1 MKRFYFLIIALV
13 FALCACT
20 PGGDVEEVTGPGSEQ
35 TTPNNPGNDGGENGD
50 KPGDG
55 NGGESGEEGGKNE
68 GEGGE
73 NGEGG
78 NEGGSEGENEPLF
91 EIVEPERT
99 VGYDSDILEFTIV
112 YTDKNAL
119 SVIID
124 EEKYEW
130 LWFSGVREDKI
141 YFRVSP
147 NHGETSRTGE
157 AVVKDDVTGKSVT
170 VRITQMCGPV
180 QDEPVREMILT
191 PQSFDEIEACGG
203 VFNLTLEGYFDTD
216 GLYEKYDYGE
226 SSDSEWCFIQSEEG
240 FPTISDTGLYTDKM
254 LVRVLPNLSTEARS
268 VTVTFRYPK
277 YDLTATIVI
286 SQKGY
291 VSDGEQTQLRYT
303 TSDGKIITD
312 GVFDAPIISNVYENG
327 EGVITFDGSLR
338 QVLAFVSSKLVSVTF
353 PESVEELGD
362 SAMCGCDKLRKVVIG
377 SNVKKMGYAIF
388 EWSGDVVNG
397 LEVEVNSPI
406 GNNSFAL
413 SNITKVVCG
422 SGVTSIGD
430 EAFLYSRDLSVV
442 KFAEGLKTIGKKAFS
457 STGLL
462 TIKLPN
468 SLETIGDDAFEY
480 CRTLVMV
487 VIGNKDGVCRF
498 KEFGSLVFYDSVVA
512 TLVCYATNPPKYG
525 DYMLY
530 KDSDDGM
537 SLEPTTCVIFVPQNS
552 WSKYRS
558 AAGWK
563 AHSMYISSIT
573 QTLEDGLKDIE

>member
-1 MKRFYFLIIALV
+1 MKKFYLLIIALV
-13 FALCACT
+13 FALCACS
-20 PGGDVEEVTGPGSEQ
+20 PDNGGDIDGPKDPDTEQ
-35 TTPNNPGNDGGENGD
+35 TTPSDPDNEGGEGNESGNKPGGENGD
-50 KPGDG
+50 KPG
-55 NGGESGEEGGKNE
+55 
-68 GEGGE
+68 GEGG
-73 NGEGG
+73 
-78 NEGGSEGENEPLF
+78 EGGSEGEEKPLF

-99 VGYDSDILEFTIV
+99 VGYDSDSLEFTIV

-119 SVIID
+119 AVTID
-124 EEKYEW
+124 EEKCDW
-130 LWFSGVREDKI
+130 LTFSGVREDKI
-141 YFRVSP
+141 YFWVTANR
-147 NHGETSRTGE
+147 GTKSRTGE
-157 AVVKDDVTGKSVT
+157 AVVEDSVTGKSVT
-170 VRITQMCGPV
+170 VRITQLCE
-180 QDEPVREMILT
+180 QKRELLLT
-191 PQSFDEIEACGG
+191 PQSLGEIEACGG
-203 VFNLTLEGYFDTD
+203 VFDITLEGYIEREEV
-216 GLYEKYDYGE
+216 YIKYDE
-226 SSDSEWCFIQSEEG
+226 SVATPDWCYIMSYEG
-240 FPTISDTGLYTDKM
+240 YPKVSDTGLQTDCM
-254 LVRVLPNLSTEARS
+254 YVSVLPNLSTEARS
-268 VTVTFRYPK
+268 VNVTFRCAK
-277 YDLTATIVI
+277 YDLTATLVI

-303 TSDGKIITD
+303 TSDGKIITN
-312 GVFDAPIISNVYENG
+312 GIFDAPIISNVYENG

-353 PESVEELGD
+353 PESVEELAD
-362 SAMCGCDKLRKVVIG
+362 SAMCGCDNLRKVVIG

-442 KFAEGLKTIGKKAFS
+442 KFDEGLKTIGKKAFS

-530 KDSDDGM
+530 QDSDDGM